1 MIVLEGFIDLH
12 THTRYPDFD
21 SFDYREIEESAIIGG
36 YTNILAMPNSEQPI
50 DCINNLNLAKNI
62 DSLMKINVCRT
73 GSLTKNLQG
82 KELVNFEEFIQNG
95 VYIFTDDGKSLVD
108 DNLAEKAFKEVSRLG
123 GAIFQHCEIN
133 CHSNPGDIAS
143 NKLNNELIEI
153 DDYEETSIL
162 KRDLKLV
169 EKYGTRYHAM
179 HISSKSSVEI
189 LNEALNQK
197 LPVTSEV
204 TPHHLLKNNE
214 NMDISDG
221 KYKMYPPLRTED
233 DRQALIEGL
242 KKNIIQVIATDHAPH
257 PLQTKKTSFKLA
269 SRGVVG
275 LESTF
280 PMLFTSG
287 IFTIEELSLY
297 LIENPKKI
305 LKNLGYSLD
314 ETTKNGWQ
322 DCNKKFTTKSKYD
335 NSIFEN
341 EKIIIERC
349 EVGI

>member
-1 MIVLEGFIDLH
+1 MIVLKGFIDLH

-21 SFDYREIEESAIIGG
+21 SFDYKQIEESAILGG
-36 YTNILAMPNSEQPI
+36 YTNILAMPNSQRPI
-50 DCINNLNLAKNI
+50 DCIDNLNLARNI
-62 DSLMKINVCRT
+62 DSLLKINICRT
-73 GSLTKNLQG
+73 GALTKNLKG
-82 KELVNFEEFIQNG
+82 KELVNFEEFIKNG

-108 DNLAEKAFKEVSRLG
+108 DNLAEEAFKEVARLG

-133 CHSNPGDIAS
+133 CHSNPGDIAP
-143 NKLNNELIEI
+143 NKLNDKLIEI
-153 DDYEETSIL
+153 DEYEETSIL

-221 KYKMYPPLRTED
+221 KYKMYPPLRTEN

-257 PLQTKKTSFKLA
+257 PAQTKDISFKLA

-275 LESTF
+275 LESSF

-287 IFTIEELSLY
+287 IFTIEELGSY

-305 LKNLGYSLD
+305 LKSLGYSID
-314 ETTKNGWQ
+314 EITKNTWKE
-322 DCNKKFTTKSKYD
+322 CNKNFKTKSKYD
-335 NSIFEN
+335 NSVFED
-341 EKIIIERC
+341 EKIIIERF